1 MIPQSSP
8 PLALQAKPLTCTL
21 GFSRANDI
29 LAVGQSVSPP
39 PILADVVGSWF
50 NTNPTTGEIA
60 RLTISEHEG
69 RLLLNIEGACPPERI
84 AWPETPAVPY
94 VASLDSAEVTG
105 FEAHC
110 DWGFMETHLAANI
123 KHGVLVMQSYN
134 RFKDGSGRGAY
145 FTREFFHQ
153 RVSHEHGLTRSMPD
167 DDRAAFMMA
176 ADFSSGGDRTA
187 LVDLGELTGL
197 WKNTKRATRVVRE
210 LTLTKN
216 GDAYELNAVGAGAP
230 RDWGKVVVIP
240 HAGSV
245 DTHDPAGFLAVYEFD
260 FMQMFLA
267 GNMNKGLLI
276 IASYN
281 TFRDG
286 SGRSNYFS
294 REFFYRADG

>member
-1 MIPQSSP
+1 M
-8 PLALQAKPLTCTL
+8 
-21 GFSRANDI
+21 
-29 LAVGQSVSPP
+29 
-39 PILADVVGSWF
+39 
-50 NTNPTTGEIA
+50 
-60 RLTISEHEG
+60 
-69 RLLLNIEGACPPERI
+69 NIEGAGPPERI
-84 AWPETPAVPY
+84 AWPEIPAIPY

-110 DWGFMETHLAANI
+110 DLGFMETHLAANI

-153 RVSHEHGLTRSMPD
+153 IVIHEHGLTRATPD

-176 ADFSSGGDRTA
+176 ADVSSGGERTA
-187 LVDLGELTGL
+187 SVDLGELTGL
-197 WKNTKRATRVVRE
+197 WKNTKRATRVIRE

-216 GDAYELNAVGAGAP
+216 GDAYELNAFGAGAP

-240 HAGSV
+240 HAGGV
-245 DTHDPAGFLAVYEFD
+245 DAHDPAGFLAVYDFD

-267 GNMNKGLLI
+267 ANMNKGLLI

-294 REFFYRADG
+294 REFFYRAEG